1 MINLLLMT
9 SLTLL
14 CYVGGRW
21 IYRLFPNPL
30 LLPVITATVLLLFVL
45 FLFDISY
52 ETYIDGAG
60 WLEYVI
66 GIAVVA
72 LAYPLYRQLAILK
85 KYRVSLFV
93 GTAIGSM
100 IGVFSTFLLTS
111 LLGVDQGTIAS
122 LLPKS
127 VTTAV
132 AIDLAETAGGESS
145 LAAIFVTVAG
155 VTGTILYPLIC
166 KWFRIEHVVGRGVAV
181 GSASHAIGTA
191 KALEFSEEE
200 GAVSSVAM
208 TLCAIMVSILIPV
221 VAMIWF

>member
-9 SLTLL
+9 TLTLL
-14 CYVGGRW
+14 CYIGGRW

-30 LLPVITATVLLLFVL
+30 LLPVITGTALLLCVL
-45 FLFDISY
+45 FLFEIPY
-52 ETYIDGAG
+52 ESYIDGAG
-60 WLEYVI
+60 WLETVI
-66 GIAVVA
+66 GVAVVA
-72 LAYPLYRQLAILK
+72 LAYPLYRQLTILK
-85 KYRVSLFV
+85 KYRISLLV
-93 GTAIGSM
+93 GTSVGSL

-132 AIDLAETAGGESS
+132 AIDLAESTGGESS

-155 VTGTILYPLIC
+155 VTGTILYSLIC
-166 KWFRIEHVVGRGVAV
+166 KWFRIDHVVGRGVAV

-200 GAVSSVAM
+200 GAISSVAM

-221 VAMIWF
+221 VALIWF